1 MTLGEVFLKSVVSGV
16 ITEDEIA
23 WVASQQSAFARH
35 EEAVAVRLGRLID
48 AGQVNLG
55 CRIHSR
61 QNGAGEA
68 GSGRS
73 DGSAMLAPSA

>member
-1 MTLGEVFLKSVVSGV
+1 MTLGEVFLKSVVTGV

-55 CRIHSR
+55 CRISSR
-61 QNGAGEA
+61 QSAASQASNGW
-68 GSGRS
+68 S
-73 DGSAMLAPSA
+73 DGSAMLAPPA